1 MYIPG
6 TGANGLT
13 HLVMEIA
20 ANSFD
25 QALAG
30 EADAITVAIGADNV
44 VRVTDNGAGISTE
57 VGPDGRTFLERV
69 CTDHHDTPTADGH
82 VPHVHAASFGLGI
95 FPICALSEFLE
106 VETSDGTRTVRQRF
120 AAGRAVSALETVD
133 PADGIVG
140 SGTVVRFRPDPAIFG
155 AQPLPI
161 QGISDALTTLGCL
174 IPGVEVTLVAEQVV
188 GPTTDIRSLYAA
200 TWPAGAD
207 TSKPAPVLVEH
218 TNEVGR
224 VEIALTFGRT
234 SHTKEP
240 TIRSFC
246 NHRETTYGGTHEEG
260 IAEGVR
266 RVFGDKGDEMLTRLT
281 AVMHVTLS
289 DPVFAGP
296 TMGTLDSPEAI
307 ELVAE
312 AFAEHRPQLF
322 ETIDMA

>member
-1 MYIPG
+1 MWVGG
-6 TGANGLT
+6 TGAFGLQN
-13 HLVMEIA
+13 LVMEIV

-30 EADAITVAIGADNV
+30 AADAITVAIDAENV
-44 VRVTDNGAGISTE
+44 VSVTDNGAGFSTE

-69 CTDHHDTPTADGH
+69 CTERHDTPTADGH

-120 AAGRAVSALETVD
+120 AAGRTVSAIETVD

-161 QGISDALTTLGCL
+161 QVISDALTTLGCL
-174 IPGVEVTLVAEQVV
+174 IPGVEVTLVAEQVI

-207 TSKPAPVLVEH
+207 TSTPAPVLVEH

-224 VEIALTFGRT
+224 VEIALTFGRP

-246 NHRETTYGGTHEEG
+246 NHRETYGGTHEEG
-260 IAEGVR
+260 IAEGIR

-312 AFAEHRPQLF
+312 AFAEQLPGLV
-322 ETIDMA
+322 ETI